1 MQAVQSRG
9 FSGDFLGAGLI
20 GGSGRYWGAIGTFGA
35 RMEGILGGIVPTSD
49 SGGDFVPDFQ
59 EPQSEGISEG
69 IFPNP
74 ADEIHFLTG

>member
-1 MQAVQSRG
+1 MGRHRG
-9 FSGDFLGAGLI
+9 AFWARSEGVF
-20 GGSGRYWGAIGTFGA
+20 GAIV
-35 RMEGILGGIVPTSD
+35 LTSD
-49 SGGDFVPDFQ
+49 FGGDFVPDFQ